1 MEAPTLETER
11 LTLRPFA
18 DSDVDALVR
27 EILSDPEV
35 LATLPENPGSPEEQ
49 LECAKKEY
57 IDGFSD
63 PWTSDDYGGW
73 AVCSRGS
80 ELAAPGTLLGFC
92 GFTPGQIEGKGAEL
106 TYGYGK
112 SHWGKGVGSE
122 AAKACVDWYFREA
135 GHDCVHACH
144 YQGNASSKRIIEGLG
159 LLYMGD
165 LDIWNSVKDGRG
177 LMPTYSLRRADYLNS
192 HG

>member
-35 LATLPENPGSPEEQ
+35 LAALPENPGSPEEQ

-73 AVCSRGS
+73 AVCSSCGS
-80 ELAAPGTLLGFC
+80 LFQGIPG
-92 GFTPGQIEGKGAEL
+92 
-106 TYGYGK
+106 
-112 SHWGKGVGSE
+112 
-122 AAKACVDWYFREA
+122 D
-135 GHDCVHACH
+135 
-144 YQGNASSKRIIEGLG
+144 G
-159 LLYMGD
+159 LLSSRAETP
-165 LDIWNSVKDGRG
+165 SV
-177 LMPTYSLRRADYLNS
+177 
-192 HG
+192 